1 MRTLISDTGSSLPG
15 SFVATRTIVDTI
27 SVVKKE
33 TRGLPHI
40 MSELE
45 EPKFIRE
52 RYILVAAIV
61 TEIVKVVRN
70 NFDGEKRKKLTWS
83 K

>member
-1 MRTLISDTGSSLPG
+1 
-15 SFVATRTIVDTI
+15 
-27 SVVKKE
+27 
-33 TRGLPHI
+33 

-45 EPKFIRE
+45 ESKFIRE

-61 TEIVKVVRN
+61 TEIVKGVRN